1 MIKIKDEKIEKYKN
15 KFTKINIWKD
25 KIIELI
31 YNFTISEIKYNT
43 NDECK
48 EIINFIADIINSFI
62 IKPNTMIENIHN
74 SKENIYNYRKYKIFN
89 KYLYYYN
96 TKLNDNDL
104 SNPEFITSQNEL
116 KQILQQTKV
125 KKIDDCINQ

>member
-1 MIKIKDEKIEKYKN
+1 
-15 KFTKINIWKD
+15 
-25 KIIELI
+25 
-31 YNFTISEIKYNT
+31 
-43 NDECK
+43 
-48 EIINFIADIINSFI
+48 
-62 IKPNTMIENIHN
+62 MIENIHN